1 MSEQEGEEFTAPE
14 AVNASVAKILDLPDK
29 VLLSLWVDDGPKRFV
44 LSCPM
49 ADFLAKGLA
58 QTVAELSLPSDE
70 HQAPGEPLEHK

>member
-29 VLLSLWVDDGPKRFV
+29 VLLTLWIDDGPQRFV
-44 LSCPM
+44 LSCRM

-58 QTVAELSLPSDE
+58 QTVAELSLPS
-70 HQAPGEPLEHK
+70 HQAPDESMEHK